1 MNSTNIIIPL
11 NDDASEKQSR
21 RKSFIEMRRRS
32 SPFTT
37 PTKASGS
44 NQQVTTPKGNGVN
57 SRKSFI
63 EMRRRSSPLTT
74 PTKASG
80 SNQQVTT
87 PKRNG
92 VNSRQL
98 EVVTPIPKIPVEQMS
113 VNFEE
118 WMKMATDNKI
128 NANNSWKLALIDYF
142 HEMSLLKEGDSIN
155 FQKASCTLDGCVKI
169 YTSRVDSVA
178 SETGKLLSGL
188 ADSSIKDDE
197 APENEEEERES
208 EKRARKKTTRTEA
221 TLVKDYSV
229 LMAKKLNVEFS
240 VDPLFKKTSA
250 DFDEGGA
257 QGLLLNRLSVDDDG
271 KIIFDA
277 SDAIA
282 GDNNNKNVP
291 SEGDNDS
298 DLKIDIT
305 KLRFEFL
312 SGLQEIFNKDIMCPS
327 ILDKFEFS
335 TENMMNITN
344 RDGRDDVDIEEEIN
358 SQAPINDEIKENDFF
373 EENYETLGDGFAEDI
388 IMEQEDL
395 AGLGTQEIV
404 IETSQRRLSQREL
417 VMAMT
422 TNQNEMFSYFDSAFL
437 RNWAGPE
444 HWKMKRIAKEKPQ
457 NATNDESKRKKE
469 KSSSVIDF
477 IESDEIDEKAI
488 FVKGGATINLARS
501 AEYGSRNYLLPDD
514 MHFNSKKML
523 RLFLKPEFTIGL
535 GGRSGS
541 AEVEGNNDV
550 NNNYWGE
557 QMGHGHVDDDQASFP
572 DMTMVTHGETF
583 FREDEY
589 PFEEVEGDYGNQLI
603 SQPKK
608 IKPAFVKYAKTAK
621 RVDVKKLKDNIWKTL
636 ADSSD
641 KTTLAKPGDQAIHE
655 KKFTSIIENLKKI
668 YPDRKMKD
676 ISVSF
681 CFICLLHL
689 ANEKNLKIIGNEN
702 LSELRI
708 LSEQDNVTD
717 AFKTPELLGMNQI
730 FR

>member
-1 MNSTNIIIPL
+1 MNSTNAPMTPRTSRRHSFATPLKAHRDIQVLL

-21 RKSFIEMRRRS
+21 RKSLVEMRRKS
-32 SPFTT
+32 SPF
-37 PTKASGS
+37 
-44 NQQVTTPKGNGVN
+44 
-57 SRKSFI
+57 
-63 EMRRRSSPLTT
+63 TT

-229 LMAKKLNVEFS
+229 LMAKKLNLEFS

-282 GDNNNKNVP
+282 GDNENKNMP
-291 SEGDNDS
+291 SEGNDDS

-312 SGLQEIFNKDIMCPS
+312 SGLQGIFNKDLVCSS

-335 TENMMNITN
+335 TENMMTSMPED
-344 RDGRDDVDIEEEIN
+344 RDGNDGDDIEEGIN
-358 SQAPINDEIKENDFF
+358 NQAPINGDTEENDFF
-373 EENYETLGDGFAEDI
+373 EDNYETLGDGFAEDI

-395 AGLGTQEIV
+395 EGLGTRENI
-404 IETSQRRLSQREL
+404 IETSQRRLSQREF

-444 HWKMKRIAKEKPQ
+444 HWKMKQKPQ
-457 NATNDESKRKKE
+457 NATNDESKKKKE
-469 KSSSVIDF
+469 KVSSVINF
-477 IESDEIDEKAI
+477 IESDEIDERSI
-488 FVKGGATINLARS
+488 FVKGGTTINLAKS

-514 MHFNSKKML
+514 MQFNSKKMF
-523 RLFLKPEFTIGL
+523 RLFLKPEFTIEL
-535 GGRSGS
+535 RGRSGS
-541 AEVEGNNDV
+541 AE
-550 NNNYWGE
+550 E
-557 QMGHGHVDDDQASFP
+557 QMEHGHIDDDQASFP

-589 PFEEVEGDYGNQLI
+589 ASEEAEGDYGNQLI
-603 SQPKK
+603 SQPKRT
-608 IKPAFVKYAKTAK
+608 KPAFVKYAKTAK

-636 ADSSD
+636 TDSTD
-641 KTTLAKPGDQAIHE
+641 KTIATTSTSVAVPKPGDQVVHGG

-689 ANEKNLKIIGNEN
+689 ANEKNLKIIGDEN

-708 LSEQDNVTD
+708 LSETGSSTV
-717 AFKTPELLGMNQI
+717 F
-730 FR
+730 